1 MPFGYF
7 DAWRREL
14 LWTGELV
21 QDGDTSVSEEE
32 AGYRF
37 DRYVAL
43 ADMADGTE
51 GAAAVQAL
59 IASLR
64 AEEGYGAHEAVYG
77 ALGRFPGQVLVSGT
91 VMAAADLLNIPR
103 DHSGQVLQL
112 LTLLAGTD
120 DLRMFGDAC
129 CRLEPE
135 LRAGLAALI
144 ADHEADEWL
153 ADGRSLGRLQIA
165 QDRPDTSVRPC
176 G

>member
-1 MPFGYF
+1 MPFGDF
-7 DAWRREL
+7 DAWRQEL

-21 QDGDTSVSEEE
+21 QDSDTSVSEEE
-32 AGYRF
+32 AGDRF

-43 ADMADGTE
+43 ADMIDGTE

-77 ALGRFPGQVLVSGT
+77 ALERFPSQVLVSGT
-91 VMAAADLLNIPR
+91 VMAAADLLSIPR

-112 LTLLAGTD
+112 LTLLASSD
-120 DLRMFGDAC
+120 DLRAFGVAC

-135 LRAGLAALI
+135 LRAGLASLI

-153 ADGRSLGRLQIA
+153 ADERSLGRLQIA
-165 QDRPDTSVRPC
+165 QD
-176 G
+176 